1 MDIEARIREFAVKL
15 EDYYNADQPDYLQQK
30 VTIITGKKFTKIAIG
45 YVKSEGRSVY
55 CFIDQSNGDIY
66 KAASWK
72 APAKG
77 VRGSIFNDN
86 CDVGD
91 DKPCNR
97 FGSGLYR

>member
-1 MDIEARIREFAVKL
+1 MNVEARILEFAEKL
-15 EDYYNADQPDYLQQK
+15 EAYYNAGEPEYLQQK
-30 VTIITGKKFTKIAIG
+30 VTIINGSKYAKIAIG

-55 CFIDQSNGDIY
+55 CFIDKSNGDIY

-77 VRGSIFNDN
+77 VRGSIMNDN
-86 CDVGD
+86 CDIGD

>member
-1 MDIEARIREFAVKL
+1 MDVEARIREFAVKL
-15 EDYYNADQPDYLQQK
+15 EDYLNADQPEYLLQK
-30 VTIITGKKFTKIAIG
+30 VTIITGRKYAKIATG
-45 YVKSEGRSVY
+45 YAKSEGRGVY
-55 CFIDQSNGDIY
+55 CFIDTSNGDIY

-91 DKPCNR
+91 DKPCSR